1 MGAWS
6 SDGGRLCHFLTTAL
20 AGFFTDARSTDRV
33 IMSQGLCKTQKTER
47 NEFHRGCL
55 EAARLPQLSG
65 GEGHEKQQYLCS
77 VMEACDRGTVEGP

>member
-1 MGAWS
+1 MSHTETKQPKEGWNQI
-6 SDGGRLCHFLTTAL
+6 
-20 AGFFTDARSTDRV
+20 ARNCVQD
-33 IMSQGLCKTQKTER
+33 
-47 NEFHRGCL
+47 L